1 MIIEIEWDH
10 YKDLSVPFRE
20 LSVAKDI
27 SFFAQLDI
35 KSKSALQ
42 FVEALFG
49 RISSLD
55 IPQDLNTA
63 FEKRDLGKESKT
75 VHGKETEAII
85 GLLCENG
92 GEKGERLRSRLQ
104 KRLED
109 SSQNLDTVL
118 NQGLKEESSVEKDL
132 FSYDVGSYYIEE
144 VQIATYVTTKAVEVF
159 EEFKEF
165 PEHQQLCTN
174 AFTSTPAQAFEKEN
188 GTSQAFIVTEM
199 KMLEVYLRQLN
210 IPPGM
215 EEQAGLQ
222 IYVPLLEIQSIFR
235 TTAPPDG
242 RKDTSSQLR
251 KYGSSTSSKPN
262 PYPHHSWQSD
272 PNSYTLPISHAP
284 DKTTSGTEQ
293 AATFAAPTV
302 DAVQCTSGHQGAEHV
317 SGLLSIKSSS
327 DTWPSSYNQCTT
339 AVTESEDAGVVLVS
353 EASSSDTNSHLIV
366 VADYTPSN
374 TSKLLESSDEVS
386 EPLKS
391 FSTSSSTDA
400 SVDSEFLH
408 ANGDELKARGG
419 GDGIHYNS
427 QESDDKYPSFS
438 LVPRPPHSG
447 EIEEPLPLEN
457 SGDPKTNQQLVEMKA
472 NRGKETREPLT
483 AAERGCF
490 TDVSTVS
497 CCTKSKPKAVLGPD
511 MDFPNSSLIHCALL
525 LSQMDYLSPDIGT
538 VLCETNGA
546 KTAPKRSSLSSKLPL
561 VAGGMDPNILVEALK
576 VHPSEP
582 PASCWPI
589 KATEIDQ
596 SGASTHNTRSSQ
608 VLSKSLAMQP
618 SLKQGCTSIPEH
630 FPLCGPQL
638 INLLTSTSDH
648 FSYSILCDL
657 AAHCLPVR
665 AVPNEVN
672 LWGQLC
678 TPVYSPMAME
688 ITEASSVSMP
698 AKFTEVAIQQLPHMY
713 SCSDSTRNSPSD
725 EATCELQA
733 SLKQKLQEY
742 PWPGC
747 TSSTEQLHHI
757 PHAYRPPLVNVLT
770 SAKVGHLWTST
781 FTALCDL
788 AAHSENTVN
797 LQSQLCDPVSP
808 NAMDCTMDCTPNAM
822 DCTPINCTDLTSC
835 SEVRVDR
842 SDMPCHSLRPTP
854 TTTRSTLMVP
864 TATSSGSPTSY
875 YHGCVPEVESR
886 PQLRDIKR
894 SIPIQEEIK
903 PKLKKTRMSM
913 PTPVREIKGKHKLR
927 KAKRSMPT
935 PLRQAMETRKTK
947 RSLPSPLRLTI
958 EAKQVL
964 RKMKRTLPTP
974 IREAIKQWP
983 TLRTMKRHHIPIT
996 KTRRSM
1002 PTPVQKAV
1010 EGKPALRKTMPTHG
1024 RKEIGDRPQLRKTK
1038 SPMSTPVKLKLKKT
1052 KMPMPTPVRKEIEG
1066 KHRLRKTKRSMP
1078 TPLRQAIKTKRALRK
1093 TKRSLPSPL
1102 RLTIEAKQVLRKM
1115 KRTLPTPIREAIKQW
1130 PTLRTMKRHHI
1141 PITKTKRSMP
1151 TPVRKVIE
1159 GKPTSRKTEH
1169 SMPTPV
1175 RKEIKDRPQLKK
1187 TRMSMP
1193 TPVREIKGKHKL
1205 RKAKRSMPTPLRQAI
1220 KTRKTKRSLPS
1231 PLRLTIEAKQVLR
1244 KMKRTLPTPIRE
1256 AIKQWPTLRTMKR
1269 HHIPITK
1276 TKRSMPTP
1284 VRNAV
1289 EGKPALRK
1297 TMPTHGRK
1305 EIGDRPQLRKTK
1317 SPMSTPVKLKLK
1329 KTKMPMPTPVR
1340 KEIEG
1345 KHRLRKTKRSMPTP
1359 LRQAIKTKRALRKTK
1374 RSLPS
1379 PLRLTIEAKQVLR
1392 KMKRTLPTPIR
1403 EAIKQWP
1410 TLRTM
1415 KRHHIPITKT
1425 KRSMP
1430 TPVRKVIEG
1439 KPTSRKTE
1447 HSMPTPVRKE
1457 IKDRPQLKKT
1467 RMSMPTPVREI
1478 KGKHKLR
1485 KAKRSMPTPLRQA
1498 IKTRKTKHSLPSP
1511 LRLTIEAKQVLRKMK
1526 RILPTP
1532 ICEAI
1537 KQWPTLRTM
1546 KRCHIPITK
1555 RPVDDESS
1563 NEGSSSNTGSS
1574 DSSGS
1579 SSGSESASGGDF
1591 PQDGGEGSSGGCGA
1605 SGSGQGDDDDDDKK
1619 PPKKGPIPSKESP
1632 RQKKKRRKKK
1642 RRKVS
1647 GPESDSEDCHSPA
1660 NQEHPASD
1668 DGSFKE
1674 HSHPT
1679 NTQKRKQQAPELP
1692 FSAAVSNKVDSSNT
1706 SLSSSSGSCSI
1717 DKRRRGRDCDHT
1729 PSRSGQDDV
1738 PLQEEP
1744 PSRERRKRKKVRNKG
1759 LGSPVPKP
1767 RTRDSSPNYHN
1778 RIRHDGEKPIQAK
1791 KEHSYSPTRKQ
1802 HPPTRKQHPK
1812 TSPPVSIV
1820 LIPLVLSFIR
1830 PDSTAHGQDPPEG
1843 SPAGSSQRKDA
1854 GPHSTSVVQTD
1865 TAPIEGQPPSQTP
1878 PSPSHQHAPDRQQG
1892 LQPEGP
1898 SNPDSGAVHAHAGV
1912 PESAE
1917 DTITSS
1923 PSLPTPSAEATGPP
1937 EFSSG
1942 PGDVQQKW
1950 KRKPEPRK
1958 VSSSSLDFAVLPM
1971 HESCSETQ
1979 SEYDYGISEPSNEV
1993 PDCSHLEE
2001 QLEVLQN
2008 PAEFSA
2014 GLEDEHESLHQ
2025 HFNGHAPGYPPLLQ
2039 HFNKCT
2045 SDSNCSDG
2053 DCTEPCPMPPQQCTY
2068 PTDGGHQVLPSPGPG
2083 CQQVQSSYETDG
2095 HHNYNATSLPN
2106 QSQFS
2111 DPYGHTA
2118 MCVGGE
2124 VFTSPPEAGSS
2135 DNPSQHHFHTWYQPF
2150 SNYCELHVP
2159 VTSPPPSQ
2167 REV

>member
-1 MIIEIEWDH
+1 MNEWDH

-20 LSVAKDI
+20 LSLPKGI
-27 SFFAQLDI
+27 GFFAQLDDI
-35 KSKSALQ
+35 NSEDTLQ
-42 FVEALFG
+42 FVELFG
-49 RISSLD
+49 RMSSLD
-55 IPQDLNTA
+55 IPQDRNTA
-63 FEKRDLGKESKT
+63 FEKQELGKESKT
-75 VHGKETEAII
+75 VHGKETEGII
-85 GLLCENG
+85 LYENG
-92 GEKGERLRSRLQ
+92 GENGEGLSSRSQETLKYLSQ
-104 KRLED
+104 KLH
-109 SSQNLDTVL
+109 DTVL
-118 NQGLKEESSVEKDL
+118 NQVEVKLDILKGESSVQKD
-132 FSYDVGSYYIEE
+132 SYDFDGYYVPVQD
-144 VQIATYVTTKAVEVF
+144 VQIATYSATKALEEV
-159 EEFKEF
+159 KEF
-165 PEHQQLCTN
+165 VQHLDLDLCTN
-174 AFTSTPAQAFEKEN
+174 DFKSTLTYAQLQPSEKEDGTDQAFL
-188 GTSQAFIVTEM
+188 VTQM
-199 KMLEVYLRQLN
+199 EVYLHLLN
-210 IPPGM
+210 FSKGGM

-222 IYVPLLEIQSIFR
+222 VSVPLL
-235 TTAPPDG
+235 
-242 RKDTSSQLR
+242 KVQLFFLAIPLHLAASLFLAWWS
-251 KYGSSTSSKPN
+251 SSTSTGSGSS

-293 AATFAAPTV
+293 ASTFAAPTM
-302 DAVQCTSGHQGAEHV
+302 DAVQCTSAHHDAKPV
-317 SGLLSIKSSS
+317 SGLSPVKSSN
-327 DTWPSSYNQCTT
+327 DVWPTRLRSYDPYTST
-339 AVTESEDAGVVLVS
+339 VTESENACTVLVS
-353 EASSSDTNSHLIV
+353 EASSSDANSDLV
-366 VADYTPSN
+366 VVTDRIP
-374 TSKLLESSDEVS
+374 SKLWESSNEVS
-386 EPLKS
+386 GPLKS
-391 FSTSSSTDA
+391 SSTSSSTHA
-400 SVDSEFLH
+400 SVDSESFY

-419 GDGIHYNS
+419 GDGVHYNS
-427 QESDDKYPSFS
+427 QESDDVSFAID
-438 LVPRPPHSG
+438 
-447 EIEEPLPLEN
+447 ETEEPLPLEN
-457 SGDPKTNQQLVEMKA
+457 SGNPKTNQQLVEMKA
-472 NRGKETREPLT
+472 NRGKETHEPLA
-483 AAERGCF
+483 AAEHGCF

-497 CCTKSKPKAVLGPD
+497 CCTKSKSKAVVRPD
-511 MDFPNSSLIHCALL
+511 IDLPNSSLVHFALL
-525 LSQMDYLSPDIGT
+525 LDYPSPDIGT
-538 VLCETNGA
+538 VCCETNGA
-546 KTAPKRSSLSSKLPL
+546 RTAAKRSSLSSKLLL
-561 VAGGMDPNILVEALK
+561 VAGSMDPSIPLVEALE
-576 VHPSEP
+576 VHLSIP
-582 PASCWPI
+582 PASCQLI
-589 KATEIDQ
+589 EIDHI
-596 SGASTHNTRSSQ
+596 STSTHNTGSSQ

-698 AKFTEVAIQQLPHMY
+698 AKFTEVPHMY

-757 PHAYRPPLVNVLT
+757 PHAYRPPLINVLT

-864 TATSSGSPTSY
+864 TATNSGSPTSY

-903 PKLKKTRMSM
+903 PKLKKTKMSM

-927 KAKRSMPT
+927 KAKRSMP
-935 PLRQAMETRKTK
+935 LRQAMETRKTK
-947 RSLPSPLRLTI
+947 RSLPSQLRLTI

-964 RKMKRTLPTP
+964 RKMKR
-974 IREAIKQWP
+974 
-983 TLRTMKRHHIPIT
+983 HF
-996 KTRRSM
+996 
-1002 PTPVQKAV
+1002 
-1010 EGKPALRKTMPTHG
+1010 
-1024 RKEIGDRPQLRKTK
+1024 
-1038 SPMSTPVKLKLKKT
+1038 
-1052 KMPMPTPVRKEIEG
+1052 
-1066 KHRLRKTKRSMP
+1066 
-1078 TPLRQAIKTKRALRK
+1078 
-1093 TKRSLPSPL
+1093 
-1102 RLTIEAKQVLRKM
+1102 
-1115 KRTLPTPIREAIKQW
+1115 
-1130 PTLRTMKRHHI
+1130 
-1141 PITKTKRSMP
+1141 
-1151 TPVRKVIE
+1151 
-1159 GKPTSRKTEH
+1159 
-1169 SMPTPV
+1169 
-1175 RKEIKDRPQLKK
+1175 
-1187 TRMSMP
+1187 
-1193 TPVREIKGKHKL
+1193 
-1205 RKAKRSMPTPLRQAI
+1205 
-1220 KTRKTKRSLPS
+1220 
-1231 PLRLTIEAKQVLR
+1231 
-1244 KMKRTLPTPIRE
+1244 
-1256 AIKQWPTLRTMKR
+1256 
-1269 HHIPITK
+1269 
-1276 TKRSMPTP
+1276 
-1284 VRNAV
+1284 
-1289 EGKPALRK
+1289 
-1297 TMPTHGRK
+1297 
-1305 EIGDRPQLRKTK
+1305 
-1317 SPMSTPVKLKLK
+1317 
-1329 KTKMPMPTPVR
+1329 
-1340 KEIEG
+1340 
-1345 KHRLRKTKRSMPTP
+1345 
-1359 LRQAIKTKRALRKTK
+1359 
-1374 RSLPS
+1374 
-1379 PLRLTIEAKQVLR
+1379 
-1392 KMKRTLPTPIR
+1392 
-1403 EAIKQWP
+1403 
-1410 TLRTM
+1410 
-1415 KRHHIPITKT
+1415 
-1425 KRSMP
+1425 
-1430 TPVRKVIEG
+1430 
-1439 KPTSRKTE
+1439 
-1447 HSMPTPVRKE
+1447 
-1457 IKDRPQLKKT
+1457 
-1467 RMSMPTPVREI
+1467 
-1478 KGKHKLR
+1478 
-1485 KAKRSMPTPLRQA
+1485 
-1498 IKTRKTKHSLPSP
+1498 
-1511 LRLTIEAKQVLRKMK
+1511 
-1526 RILPTP
+1526 
-1532 ICEAI
+1532 

-1555 RPVDDESS
+1555 HTVDDESS

-1591 PQDGGEGSSGGCGA
+1591 AHDGAEGSSGGCGA
-1605 SGSGQGDDDDDDKK
+1605 SGSGQGGDDDDDKK
-1619 PPKKGPIPSKESP
+1619 PPKKGPILSKESP
-1632 RQKKKRRKKK
+1632 RKKKKRRKKK

-1679 NTQKRKQQAPELP
+1679 NTQNRKQQVPELP

-1778 RIRHDGEKPIQAK
+1778 RIGHDGGKPIQAK
-1791 KEHSYSPTRKQ
+1791 KEHSYSPTRKQHPPTRKQ

-1843 SPAGSSQRKDA
+1843 SPAGSSQRKDV

-2083 CQQVQSSYETDG
+2083 CQQVQNSYETDG